1 MAATDRAPGP
11 GDGDAPAPT
20 PSQTIGPFLHIG
32 LPWEKGPDVV
42 PAGTPYRCTVSGRIF
57 DGAGVPVSD
66 ALVETWQC
74 DPHGRFPGSAA
85 PAGTR
90 PSPDEF
96 RGFGR
101 CPTDGEGYFEVH
113 TLKPGALPAASG
125 ALQAPHV
132 DVLLFA
138 RGLLDRLVTRIYFPD
153 EEAANAAD
161 PVLTSLPPERART
174 LVATTAANGYH
185 LDIHLQGTEETVFFD
200 V

>member
-1 MAATDRAPGP
+1 MATTDHAPDP
-11 GDGDAPAPT
+11 DDGRAPAPT

-32 LPWEKGPDVV
+32 LPWEQGPDVV
-42 PAGTPYRCTVSGRIF
+42 PADTPHRCTVSGRIF
-57 DGAGVPVSD
+57 DGAGAPVSD

-74 DPHGRFPGSAA
+74 DPHGRFPHPAA

-90 PSPDEF
+90 PSPDGF

-101 CPTDGEGYFEVH
+101 CPTDREGCFAVH
-113 TLKPGALPAASG
+113 TRKPGALPADTG
-125 ALQAPHV
+125 ALQAPHI

-153 EEAANAAD
+153 EEAANGAD
-161 PVLTSLPPERART
+161 PVLASLPPERART
-174 LVATTAANGYH
+174 LVATAAPGGYH
-185 LDIHLQGTEETVFFD
+185 LDIHLQGPKETVFFD